1 MPAQRPRIWQAVI
14 AGLLLALCGVHAT
27 ASAQETNDIPPLGR
41 GGGGVEDPTD
51 VVMESANRALVRVFS
66 QSDDLARYFIDA
78 FNWLVGRIST
88 GILNASFVLAITINI
103 PWF

>member
-1 MPAQRPRIWQAVI
+1 MPAQRPRICQAVI
-14 AGLLLALCGVHAT
+14 TGFLLALCGVRAP
-27 ASAQETNDIPPLGR
+27 ASAQETNEIPPLSNGMEA
-41 GGGGVEDPTD
+41 EDPTD

-88 GILNASFVLAITINI
+88 GILHLQF
-103 PWF
+103 

>member
-1 MPAQRPRIWQAVI
+1 MPAQRPRIWQAAIV
-14 AGLLLALCGVHAT
+14 GLLLCVRAPV
-27 ASAQETNDIPPLGR
+27 SAQETNEIPPLGR
-41 GGGGVEDPTD
+41 GGGEVEDPTD

-88 GILNASFVLAITINI
+88 GILNASFVLANI
-103 PWF
+103 

>member
-1 MPAQRPRIWQAVI
+1 MPAQRPRIWQGVI
-14 AGLLLALCGVHAT
+14 AGLLLALCCVRAP
-27 ASAQETNDIPPLGR
+27 ASAQETNEIPPLSR
-41 GGGGVEDPTD
+41 GEGVEDPTD

-88 GILNASFVLAITINI
+88 GILHLKF
-103 PWF
+103 

>member
-1 MPAQRPRIWQAVI
+1 MPAQRPRIWQAAIV
-14 AGLLLALCGVHAT
+14 GLLLCVRAPV
-27 ASAQETNDIPPLGR
+27 SAQETNEIPPLGR
-41 GGGGVEDPTD
+41 GGGEVEDPTD

-88 GILNASFVLAITINI
+88 GIHSSS
-103 PWF
+103 